1 MSGKRYNYV
10 TETASNGVVLTLP
23 QEIYEKLEKENFSL
37 EYRAN
42 RNSQLKKS
50 VNGKRQYFGTLKA
63 FVEKQM
69 KIQIKEFADGNRLN
83 FKRSNLI
90 LAD

>member
-10 TETASNGVVLTLP
+10 TETGDNGAVMILP
-23 QEIYEKLEKENFSL
+23 QEIYEKLDKENFSL

-50 VNGKRQYFGTLKA
+50 VNGKRKYFGTLKA
-63 FVEKQM
+63 YVEKQM
-69 KIQIKEFADGNRLN
+69 NIQIKAFADGNRLN

-90 LAD
+90 LVD